1 MVCVL
6 DGAVDIEIHEPLAT
20 AIAARMDELGLS
32 PTDLVRQTGLTYQG
46 ISNVRR
52 GEIRQYQKRTTTPLA
67 AALYWTPGSI
77 EAILAGGEPELID
90 PPPPVSSPEADADVL
105 RQLEELRQEVHQN
118 HLDLSAHIEKTTRVL
133 ELVVDGL
140 GAAAQFQG
148 ERLAAQ

>member
-1 MVCVL
+1 M
-6 DGAVDIEIHEPLAT
+6 IEIHEPLAA

-32 PTDLVRQTGLTYQG
+32 PTDLVAATGLTYQG
-46 ISNVRR
+46 LLHVRR
-52 GEIRQYQKRTTTPLA
+52 GEIRRYQNRTTVPLTE
-67 AALYWTPGSI
+67 ALGWSPRSVKL
-77 EAILAGGEPELID
+77 ILAGGEPELID
-90 PPPPVSSPEADADVL
+90 PPPPVSSPDADADVL